1 MERPCG
7 EGAPAVF
14 LLIPSVKDATRRRY
28 CREDMRKRALIA
40 LFTALATLATA
51 SVAAAIT
58 VNGTVTA
65 GVTLTT
71 TGVGSP
77 TFALTLTGVDQT
89 PTYALPVS
97 VVDAR
102 GASVGGGW
110 NLTITSTTFND
121 GAGHTFPTTA
131 STMTA
136 VGTACGASSTCTAP
150 TNAVANTNLAI
161 PAAAVAPA
169 AVKWENA
176 ATATGLGTNTV
187 TATVQVAV
195 PANVFAGV
203 YSSTVTVAI
212 VAGP

>member
-1 MERPCG
+1 MR
-7 EGAPAVF
+7 
-14 LLIPSVKDATRRRY
+14 TRL
-28 CREDMRKRALIA
+28 LIA
-40 LFTALATLATA
+40 LFAMLSTLAVATT
-51 SVAAAIT
+51 AAAIT
-58 VNGTVTA
+58 VQGTVNA
-65 GVTLTT
+65 GSTLTA

-77 TFALTLTGVDQT
+77 TFNLTLNGVDQT
-89 PTYALPVS
+89 TTYALPVS

-102 GASVGGGW
+102 GLAAGGGW

-131 STMTA
+131 STMTGVA
-136 VGTACGASSTCTAP
+136 TACGASSTCLAP
-150 TNAVANTNLAI
+150 TNAVANTSLSV
-161 PAAAVAPA
+161 PAGTVAPA

-187 TATVQVAV
+187 TATISVAV
-195 PANVFAGV
+195 PANVFAGS

>member
-1 MERPCG
+1 
-7 EGAPAVF
+7 
-14 LLIPSVKDATRRRY
+14 
-28 CREDMRKRALIA
+28 MRKRAIIA
-40 LFTALATLATA
+40 LLASLAALATA

-58 VNGTVTA
+58 VQGTVTA
-65 GVTLTT
+65 GATLTA
-71 TGVGSP
+71 TGVGTP
-77 TFALTLTGVDQT
+77 TFALTLNGVDQT

-102 GASVGGGW
+102 GKATSGGW
-110 NLTITSTTFND
+110 NLTITSTSFND

-136 VGTACGASSTCTAP
+136 VGTVCGASSTCLAP
-150 TNAVANTNLAI
+150 TNAVLNTNLAI
-161 PAAAVAPA
+161 PAATVAPA

-176 ATATGLGTNTV
+176 ANATGLGTNTV
-187 TATVQVAV
+187 TATIQVAV

>member
-1 MERPCG
+1 
-7 EGAPAVF
+7 
-14 LLIPSVKDATRRRY
+14 
-28 CREDMRKRALIA
+28 MRKRALIA
-40 LFTALATLATA
+40 LLATLATLATA
-51 SVAAAIT
+51 SAAVAIT
-58 VNGTVTA
+58 VQGTVTA
-65 GVTLTT
+65 GTTLTA

-77 TFALTLTGVDQT
+77 SFALTLDGLDQT

-102 GASVGGGW
+102 GKSVGGGW

-136 VGTACGASSTCTAP
+136 VGTACGAGSTCLAP

-161 PAAAVAPA
+161 PAGTVAPA

-176 ATATGLGTNTV
+176 ATASGLGTNTV
-187 TATVQVAV
+187 TATIQVAV

>member
-1 MERPCG
+1 
-7 EGAPAVF
+7 
-14 LLIPSVKDATRRRY
+14 
-28 CREDMRKRALIA
+28 MRKRAFIT
-40 LFTALATLATA
+40 LFVTLASLATA

-58 VNGTVTA
+58 VQGTVTA
-65 GVTLTT
+65 GVTLTA

-77 TFALTLTGVDQT
+77 TFSLTLNGVDQT

-102 GASVGGGW
+102 GLAAGGGW

-121 GAGHTFPTTA
+121 GAGHTFPATA

-136 VGTACGASSTCTAP
+136 MATACGASSTCLAP
-150 TNAVANTNLAI
+150 TNAVANTNLAV
-161 PAAAVAPA
+161 PAATVAPA
-169 AVKWENA
+169 AVKYENA
-176 ATATGLGTNTV
+176 ANATGLGTNTI
-187 TATVQVAV
+187 TATIQVAV
-195 PANVFAGV
+195 PANVFAGT